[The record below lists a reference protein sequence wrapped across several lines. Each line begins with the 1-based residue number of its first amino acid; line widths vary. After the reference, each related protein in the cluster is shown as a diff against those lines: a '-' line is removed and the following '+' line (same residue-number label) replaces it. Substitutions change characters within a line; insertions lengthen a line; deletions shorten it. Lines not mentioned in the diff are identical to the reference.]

1 MQPIVRG
8 HTADADMP
16 APENFL
22 PNKRDLYGVFDVMVG
37 SVASRDI
44 FKSKLRSKAED
55 RGIFGL

>member
-16 APENFL
+16 ASKNFL
-22 PNKRDLYGVFDVMVG
+22 PNKRDHNGVINVMVG

-44 FKSKLRSKAED
+44 FKSKLRSKVQD
-55 RGIFGL
+55 PGIVRL

>member
-16 APENFL
+16 TAQNFL
-22 PNKRDLYGVFDVMVG
+22 PNQRDHDGVINIVVD

-44 FKSKLRSKAED
+44 FESKLGSKV
-55 RGIFGL
+55 